1 MNEIHSTDDQL
12 RSEIDDLRRQLEE
25 HKRLAAA
32 SAQKP

>member
-25 HKRLAAA
+25 RLK
-32 SAQKP
+32 SLLLYRP